1 MLFRS
6 DRRYDDDESYGEH
19 GYTEQEFVD
28 GELEDVDMEPDDSE
42 FDDDAEMEFDEYYDD
57 DME

>member
-1 MLFRS
+1 MTGVQTCALPIL
-6 DRRYDDDESYGEH
+6 
-19 GYTEQEFVD
+19 D

>member
-6 DRRYDDDESYGEH
+6 
-19 GYTEQEFVD
+19 VD